1 MAKTNMGNGAPTMII
16 PNGTQIRVDSHGQLS
31 IRTPGNLVIQNSGS
45 YANLESVSGSIRIE
59 PNVQVEAVNVRCSD
73 TCYVQGSLTAWQV
86 VAKSLHLDG
95 EAEAHILMQ
104 QTESMEVGRQ
114 ARLVGN
120 FHSEK
125 ELFLLFSRFAR
136 QVRSL
141 PFSFSEDTD
150 EEGEAT
156 AGGAGGQRLASK
168 TKAGPVGPTSRQS
181 QSDDVIDVEAE
192 EVIEEEVDEGPGMAH
207 RTAAPVSEDL
217 PEKLF
222 FALVLLERE
231 GELSSHGPAVR
242 RILTEL
248 SNLLREG
255 DLETLKLTYR
265 TLFSRFKDPS
275 ENIEKANRLVTEFFQ
290 KGTAS

>member
-1 MAKTNMGNGAPTMII
+1 MAKTSMGSGAPTMII
-16 PNGTQIRVDSHGQLS
+16 PNGTQIRVDAHGQLS

-120 FHSEK
+120 FQSEK

-141 PFSFSEDTD
+141 PFSFSDETAD
-150 EEGEAT
+150 EETDGSDGT
-156 AGGAGGQRLASK
+156 GGQRLAPQAQ
-168 TKAGPVGPTSRQS
+168 TGPGGFAVRDGAAEE
-181 QSDDVIDVEAE
+181 VIDVEAE
-192 EVIEEEVDEGPGMAH
+192 EVEEVEVTGE
-207 RTAAPVSEDL
+207 RTPPPISEEL

-255 DLETLKLTYR
+255 DLETLKHTYR
-265 TLFSRFKDPS
+265 TLFGRFKDPS
-275 ENIEKANRLVTEFFQ
+275 ENLEKANRLVTEFFE